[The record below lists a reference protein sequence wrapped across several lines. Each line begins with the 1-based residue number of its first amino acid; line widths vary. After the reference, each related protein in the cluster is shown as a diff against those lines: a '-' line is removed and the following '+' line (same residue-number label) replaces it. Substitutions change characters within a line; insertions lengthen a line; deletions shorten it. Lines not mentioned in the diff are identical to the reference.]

1 VLALTLLVLIV
12 RRRVVVPLLRTTRA
26 VIRLGNG
33 DYSRDPGGSQR
44 PDEIGDMVRALS
56 TLRNNS
62 IERQQLELERQHLI
76 EELRLRADTDYLTGI
91 LNRRAFATAG
101 AKRLRG
107 ARRNETLAV
116 LLFDIDHFKAVNDTY
131 GHEAG
136 DLVLKRVATGA
147 RQLRDGEILARHG
160 GENLW

>member
-12 RRRVVVPLLRTTRA
+12 RRRVIVPLLRTTRA
-26 VIRLGNG
+26 VIRLGKG

-44 PDEIGDMVRALS
+44 PDEIGDMLRALS

-91 LNRRAFATAG
+91 LNRRAFTTAG
-101 AKRLRG
+101 AKRLRR
-107 ARRNETLAV
+107 ARS
-116 LLFDIDHFKAVNDTY
+116 
-131 GHEAG
+131 
-136 DLVLKRVATGA
+136 AT
-147 RQLRDGEILARHG
+147 RHCRCCCSISTTSRRSTIPMAMRRATRC
-160 GENLW
+160 